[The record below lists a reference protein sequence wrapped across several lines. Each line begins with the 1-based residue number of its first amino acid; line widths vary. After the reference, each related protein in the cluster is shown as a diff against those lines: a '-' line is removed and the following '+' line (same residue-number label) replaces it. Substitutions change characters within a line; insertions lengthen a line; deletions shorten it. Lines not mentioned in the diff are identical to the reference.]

1 MINSLDMD
9 DVDVR
14 SEEYVQRLM
23 GQFEVNWNG
32 ALMDSALS
40 ATIKRQLGG
49 MFPKEVQQ
57 IQDILRGGG
66 NGQGKLRK

>member
-9 DVDVR
+9 DVDAR

-23 GQFEVNWNG
+23 GQFEANWG
-32 ALMDSALS
+32 GSLMDASLS
-40 ATIKRQLGG
+40 AMIKRQLGG
-49 MFPKEVQQ
+49 VFPKEVQQ